1 MISNLTKY
9 QIATKPG
16 HRAQEHLFVLKSV
29 IALYMMYDKAVIL
42 SMWDL
47 SKFFDR
53 ESLSDCLNELYKSN
67 VHGKLYRL
75 LYTMNKNTRIS
86 VQTPVG
92 TTDERDTGEGVGQG
106 TLEGALVS
114 AVNLDSG
121 VNEHFHDSEY
131 EISYGQ
137 TTLQPILFQ
146 DDVARLSLDLE
157 SVQMGN
163 NKMEAMAESKLL
175 NYNLDKSCFI
185 VMGNKKT
192 RQVIHTQLET
202 SPLLLCGADMKQ
214 ETQAKYLGDW
224 LTCHGLSDSVT
235 ITVKKRKGLVS
246 LSIYEI
252 RSVIEDCRSQVCGG
266 LSAGLDIW
274 ELAVLPKLLYNS
286 DCWMDI
292 STDTLKELEDI
303 QLTFYRCLLAVGS
316 GCPLPSLYW
325 ETGGTLM
332 KNRILQK
339 KLLFLHHVATLPND
353 TLAREVYEVQAKLEL
368 PGLLKECNEFLVVN
382 GVNNLRTY
390 SEL

>member
-1 MISNLTKY
+1 
-9 QIATKPG
+9 
-16 HRAQEHLFVLKSV
+16 
-29 IALYMMYDKAVIL
+29 
-42 SMWDL
+42 
-47 SKFFDR
+47 
-53 ESLSDCLNELYKSN
+53 
-67 VHGKLYRL
+67 
-75 LYTMNKNTRIS
+75 
-86 VQTPVG
+86 
-92 TTDERDTGEGVGQG
+92 
-106 TLEGALVS
+106 
-114 AVNLDSG
+114 
-121 VNEHFHDSEY
+121 
-131 EISYGQ
+131 
-137 TTLQPILFQ
+137 
-146 DDVARLSLDLE
+146 
-157 SVQMGN
+157 MGN

-185 VMGNKKT
+185 VTGNKKT

-339 KLLFLHHVATLPND
+339 KLLFLHHVATLSND

-368 PGLLKECNEFLVVN
+368 PGLLKECKEFLVINGITNLSLYSKLQWKSFVIKKIKSMNKDDILNMMKKPYKKISHQEHVN
-382 GVNNLRTY
+382 EKFEVQPYLKTMNLSQARMRFKLKTGMTPTVQMNFPSSEEFANQLWTCVGCASTSSDTDRQVEGRRDTQAHIMVCPGYTEFRQNLDLENDKDLVTY
-390 SEL
+390 FGRVVKKRLETEEDEEC